1 MQLWRRNLYAVWF
14 TQLLSLVGFG
24 FGLPFIPFY
33 IQELGITDP
42 VSLKFWT
49 GLLTAMP
56 GVALAIMAPVWGYLA
71 DKYGKKLMLARAMLG
86 ASIVL
91 AGLGLS
97 KSIYAVFIFRILQ
110 GAITGTVTSSSAL
123 VATGTPVK
131 RLSYA
136 LGFLSSSTFIGYS
149 LGPAVGGII
158 AEYFGYRMSFFIGS
172 AILLAGFFLVI
183 LIIKEPVQESD
194 DIIKIPDTE
203 NSGHKL
209 KLITPSIIALFVIL
223 FFMRMSRT
231 LPTPFLP
238 LYIQELRG
246 SIEGSAS
253 ITGLLSGGIG
263 LVSAL
268 SGLTLARLGDTM
280 DRSKLLYTLS
290 GLGVVVSLSS
300 NFLGGVS
307 GLFISLML
315 TYFFIGGIEPLVMSL
330 TSEKVPSANRGFLFG
345 IQTMVGSTAW
355 FISPVLGSF
364 ISINLSLDYILIF
377 FTILLGI
384 TFLITLLLRNRV
396 SDKAS
401 LPEQF

>member
-14 TQLLSLVGFG
+14 TQLFSLIGFG

-33 IQELGITDP
+33 IQEMGITDP
-42 VSLKFWT
+42 VALKFWT

-56 GVALAIMAPVWGYLA
+56 GVALAVMAPVWGYLA
-71 DKYGKKLMLARAMLG
+71 DKFGKKLMLARAMMG
-86 ASIVL
+86 AAIVL

-97 KSIYAVFIFRILQ
+97 RSIYAVFIFRILQ

-131 RLSYA
+131 KLSYA
-136 LGFLSSSTFIGYS
+136 LGFLSLSTFIGYS
-149 LGPAVGGII
+149 LGPAIGGII

-172 AILLAGFFLVI
+172 AILITGFFLVI
-183 LIIKEPVQESD
+183 LIIKEPEQDIEGKNRTQEA
-194 DIIKIPDTE
+194 PA
-203 NSGHKL
+203 NRKL
-209 KLITPSIIALFVIL
+209 KLITPSIIALFIIL

-246 SIEGSAS
+246 TIEGSAS

-268 SGLTLARLGDTM
+268 SGLTLARLGDSM
-280 DRSKLLYTLS
+280 DRSKLLYILS
-290 GLGVVVSLSS
+290 GIGAVVSLSS
-300 NFLGGVS
+300 NVLGGVS

-364 ISINLSLDYILIF
+364 ISINLSLDYILVF
-377 FTILLGI
+377 FTILLSI
-384 TFLITLLLRNRV
+384 TFLTTLLLRNRV
-396 SDKAS
+396 SEKAA
-401 LPEQF
+401 LPE

>member
-14 TQLLSLVGFG
+14 TQLLSLIGFG

-33 IQELGITDP
+33 IQEMGITDP
-42 VSLKFWT
+42 VALKFWT

-56 GVALAIMAPVWGYLA
+56 GVALAVMAPVWGYLA
-71 DKYGKKLMLARAMLG
+71 DKFGKKLMLARAMMG
-86 ASIVL
+86 AAIVL

-97 KSIYAVFIFRILQ
+97 RSIYAVFIFRILQ

-131 RLSYA
+131 KLSYA

-149 LGPAVGGII
+149 LGPAIGGII

-172 AILLAGFFLVI
+172 AILIAGFFLVI
-183 LIIKEPVQESD
+183 LIIREPEQ
-194 DIIKIPDTE
+194 DIEGKNRTPE
-203 NSGHKL
+203 APANRKL
-209 KLITPSIIALFVIL
+209 KLITPSIIALFIIL

-246 SIEGSAS
+246 TIEGSAS

-268 SGLTLARLGDTM
+268 SGLTLARLGDSM
-280 DRSKLLYTLS
+280 DRSKLLYILS
-290 GLGVVVSLSS
+290 GIGAVVSLSS
-300 NFLGGVS
+300 NILGGVS

-364 ISINLSLDYILIF
+364 ISINLSLDYILVF

-384 TFLITLLLRNRV
+384 TFLTTLLLRNRV
-396 SDKAS
+396 SEKTA
-401 LPEQF
+401 LTE